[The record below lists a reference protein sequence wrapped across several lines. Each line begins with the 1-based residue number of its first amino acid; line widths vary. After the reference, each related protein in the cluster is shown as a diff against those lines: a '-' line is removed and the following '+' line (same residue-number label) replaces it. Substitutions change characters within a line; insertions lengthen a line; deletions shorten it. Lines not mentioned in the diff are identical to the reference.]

1 MKMAEWTN
9 DKELFA
15 IMKQE
20 LYTGVLCDMLDTLGY
35 SHQFLPHEI
44 QALRPTDVMAG
55 RAFPTIICDV
65 YGEQEKPLG
74 LLAEAVDRIGEDEI
88 YIVTGG
94 DRRCS
99 YFGEI
104 MTATIKKNGA
114 VGAVIDGYMRDTR
127 QVLEQNFPVFS
138 MGRDAQGSL
147 YRNQVI
153 RYGCPVEIGNI
164 QVNPGDLIFGDIDG
178 VVVIPREIEEKAISI
193 TLAKVRG
200 EIEIRAAIEKGMSAV
215 DAVENYGTF

>member
-1 MKMAEWTN
+1 MAEWKN

-15 IMKQE
+15 IMKKE
-20 LYTGVLCDMLDTLGY
+20 LYTGVICDMLDTLGY
-35 SHQFLPHEI
+35 SHVFLPHDI
-44 QALRPTDVMAG
+44 QSTRPMDVMVG

-74 LLAEAVDRIGEDEI
+74 LLIEAIDNISEDEV

-104 MTATIKKNGA
+104 MTATVKRRGA
-114 VGAVIDGYMRDTR
+114 VGAVIDGYIRDTR
-127 QVLEQNFPVFS
+127 QILEQDFPVFC

-147 YRNQVI
+147 YRNLVI

-164 QVNPGDLIFGDIDG
+164 LIKPGDLVFGDIDG
-178 VVVIPREIEEKAISI
+178 VVVFPREIEEEAITV

-200 EIEIRAAIEKGMSAV
+200 EKSTREAIEKGMSAV
-215 DAVENYGTF
+215 EAEKTYGTF

>member
-1 MKMAEWTN
+1 MSEWNN

-15 IMKQE
+15 MMKKE
-20 LYTGVLCDMLDTLGY
+20 VYTGVLCDMLDTIGY
-35 SHQFLPHEI
+35 SHQYLPHGI
-44 QALRPTDVMAG
+44 QSLRPMDVMVG

-74 LLAEAVDRIGEDEI
+74 LLPEAVDHIGEDQI

-104 MTATIKKNGA
+104 MTATIIRNGG
-114 VGAVIDGYMRDTR
+114 VGAVIDGYIRDTR

-138 MGRDAQGSL
+138 MGRSAQGSL
-147 YRNQVI
+147 YRNLVI
-153 RYGCPVEIGNI
+153 RYGCSVEIGNI
-164 QVNPGDLIFGDIDG
+164 KINPGDLIFGDIDG
-178 VVVIPREIEEKAISI
+178 VVVIPKEIEEKTVSI

-200 EIEIRAAIEKGMSAV
+200 EKDTRAAIEKGMSAV
-215 DAVENYGTF
+215 DAIENFGVF

>member
-1 MKMAEWTN
+1 MTEWNNET
-9 DKELFA
+9 ELFE
-15 IMKQE
+15 IMKKE
-20 LYTGVLCDMLDTLGY
+20 IYTGVLCDMLDTLGY
-35 SHQFLPHEI
+35 SHQFLPREI
-44 QALRPTDVMAG
+44 QSLRPTDIMVG

-74 LLAEAVDRIGEDEI
+74 LLPEACDHIKKDQI

-104 MTATIKKNGA
+104 MTATIRKNGG

-127 QVLEQNFPVFS
+127 QVLEQNFPVFC

-153 RYGCPVEIGNI
+153 RYNCPVEIGNI
-164 QVNPGDLIFGDIDG
+164 QINPGDLIFGDIDG
-178 VVVIPREIEEKAISI
+178 VVVIPKEIEEKAISI

-200 EIEIRAAIEKGMSAV
+200 EKDTREAIEKGMSAV
-215 DAVENYGTF
+215 DAVDNFGAF

>member
-1 MKMAEWTN
+1 MSEWKN
-9 DKELFA
+9 DKELFEV
-15 IMKQE
+15 MKKE
-20 LYTGVLCDMLDTLGY
+20 LYTGVICDMCDSLGF
-35 SHQFLPHEI
+35 SHVYLPNKI
-44 QALRPTDVMAG
+44 QSIRLTDVMVG

-74 LLAEAVDRIGEDEI
+74 LLTEAIDHISEDEV

-104 MTATIKKNGA
+104 MTATIKHRGA
-114 VGAVIDGYMRDTR
+114 AGAVIDGYIRDTR
-127 QVLEQNFPVFS
+127 QVLEQNFPVFC

-164 QVNPGDLIFGDIDG
+164 LIKPGDLVFGDIDG
-178 VVVIPREIEEKAISI
+178 VVVLPREIEEEAITV

-200 EIEIRAAIEKGMSAV
+200 EKSTREAVEKGMSAV
-215 DAVENYGTF
+215 EAEKTYGTF

>member
-1 MKMAEWTN
+1 MVDWKN
-9 DKELFA
+9 DKELFEM
-15 IMKQE
+15 MKKE
-20 LYTGVLCDMLDTLGY
+20 VYTGVLCDMLDSIGY
-35 SHQFLPHEI
+35 SHQYLPRDI
-44 QALRPTDVMAG
+44 QALRPTDIMVG

-65 YGEQEKPLG
+65 YGEQEEPLG
-74 LLAEAVDRIGEDEI
+74 LLPEATDHIEKNEV

-104 MTATIKKNGA
+104 MTATILQKGA
-114 VGAVIDGYMRDTR
+114 VGAVIDGYIRDTR
-127 QVLEQNFPVFS
+127 QVLEQNFPVFC

-153 RYGCPVEIGNI
+153 RYGCSVEIGNI
-164 QVNPGDLIFGDIDG
+164 KINPGDLIFGDIDG
-178 VVVIPREIEEKAISI
+178 VVVIPKDIEEKAVSI

-200 EIEIRAAIEKGMSAV
+200 EKDTRAAIEKGMSAV
-215 DAVENYGTF
+215 DAVKTFGTF

>member
-1 MKMAEWTN
+1 MAEWKN
-9 DKELFA
+9 DKELFE
-15 IMKQE
+15 IMKKE
-20 LYTGVLCDMLDTLGY
+20 LYTGVICDMMDTLGY
-35 SHQFLPHEI
+35 SHIYLPRDI
-44 QALRPTDVMAG
+44 QSIRPTDVMVG

-74 LLAEAVDRIGEDEI
+74 LLTEAIDHISEDEV

-104 MTATIKKNGA
+104 MTATVKRRGA
-114 VGAVIDGYMRDTR
+114 VGAVIDGYIRDTR
-127 QVLEQNFPVFS
+127 QVLEQDFPVFC

-153 RYGCPVEIGNI
+153 RYGCPVEIGSI
-164 QVNPGDLIFGDIDG
+164 LIKPGDLVFGDIDG
-178 VVVIPREIEEKAISI
+178 VVIFPREIEEEAVTL

-200 EIEIRAAIEKGMSAV
+200 EKSTREAIEKGMSAV
-215 DAVENYGTF
+215 EAEKTYGTF

>member
-1 MKMAEWTN
+1 MVDWKN
-9 DKELFA
+9 DKELFEM
-15 IMKQE
+15 MKKE
-20 LYTGVLCDMLDTLGY
+20 VYTGVLCDMLDSIGY
-35 SHQFLPHEI
+35 SHQYLPRDI
-44 QALRPTDVMAG
+44 QALRPTDIMVG

-65 YGEQEKPLG
+65 YGEQEEPLG
-74 LLAEAVDRIGEDEI
+74 LLPEATDHIEKNEV

-104 MTATIKKNGA
+104 MTATILQKGA

-127 QVLEQNFPVFS
+127 QVLEQNFPVFC

-153 RYGCPVEIGNI
+153 RYGCSVEIGNI
-164 QVNPGDLIFGDIDG
+164 KINPGDLIFGDIDG
-178 VVVIPREIEEKAISI
+178 VVVIPKDI
-193 TLAKVRG
+193 
-200 EIEIRAAIEKGMSAV
+200 
-215 DAVENYGTF
+215 

>member
-1 MKMAEWTN
+1 MSEWNN

-15 IMKQE
+15 MMKKE
-20 LYTGVLCDMLDTLGY
+20 VYTGVLCDMLDTIGY
-35 SHQFLPHEI
+35 SHQYLPHEI
-44 QALRPTDVMAG
+44 QSLRPMDVMVG

-74 LLAEAVDRIGEDEI
+74 LLPEAVDHIGEDQI

-104 MTATIKKNGA
+104 MTATIIRNGG
-114 VGAVIDGYMRDTR
+114 VGAVIDGYIRDTR

-138 MGRDAQGSL
+138 MGRNAQGSL
-147 YRNQVI
+147 YRNLVI
-153 RYGCPVEIGNI
+153 RYGCSVEIGNI
-164 QVNPGDLIFGDIDG
+164 KINPGDLIFGDIDG
-178 VVVIPREIEEKAISI
+178 VVVIPKEIEEKTVSI

-200 EIEIRAAIEKGMSAV
+200 EKDTRAAIEKGMSAV
-215 DAVENYGTF
+215 DAIENFGVF

>member
-1 MKMAEWTN
+1 MAEWKN
-9 DKELFA
+9 DKELFE
-15 IMKQE
+15 IMKRE
-20 LYTGVLCDMLDTLGY
+20 LYTGVLCDMLDTIGY
-35 SHQFLPHEI
+35 SHQFLPREI
-44 QALRPTDVMAG
+44 QALRSTDVMVG

-74 LLAEAVDRIGEDEI
+74 LLAEAVDHIKEGEV

-94 DRRCS
+94 DRRCA

-104 MTATIKKNGA
+104 MTATIRKNGA

-164 QVNPGDLIFGDIDG
+164 KINAGDLIFGDIDG
-178 VVVIPREIEEKAISI
+178 VVVIPKEIEEKAITI
-193 TLAKVRG
+193 TLEKVRG
-200 EIEIRAAIEKGMSAV
+200 EKDTRAAIEGGMSAV
-215 DAVENYGTF
+215 DAVNKYGVF

>member
-1 MKMAEWTN
+1 MK
-9 DKELFA
+9 KEV
-15 IMKQE
+15 
-20 LYTGVLCDMLDTLGY
+20 YTGVLCDMLDTLGY

-44 QALRPTDVMAG
+44 QALRPTDIMVG

-65 YGEQEKPLG
+65 YGEQKTPLG
-74 LLAEAVDRIGEDEI
+74 KLAEAVDHIKEDEI

-104 MTATIKKNGA
+104 MTATIRSNGA

-138 MGRDAQGSL
+138 RGRDAQGSL

-153 RYGCPVEIGNI
+153 EYGIPVEIGNI
-164 QVNPGDLIFGDIDG
+164 MINPGDLIFGDIDG
-178 VVVIPREIEEKAISI
+178 VVVIPKEIEEALVTI

-200 EIEIRAAIEKGMSAV
+200 ERDIRHAVEHGMSAV
-215 DAVENYGTF
+215 DAVAKYGTF

>member
-1 MKMAEWTN
+1 MAEWKN
-9 DKELFA
+9 DKELFE
-15 IMKQE
+15 IMKKE
-20 LYTGVLCDMLDTLGY
+20 LYTGVICDMMDTLGY
-35 SHQFLPHEI
+35 SHIYLPRDI
-44 QALRPTDVMAG
+44 QSIRPTDVMVG

-74 LLAEAVDRIGEDEI
+74 LLTEAIDHISEDEV

-104 MTATIKKNGA
+104 MTATVKRRGA
-114 VGAVIDGYMRDTR
+114 VGAVIDGYIRDTR
-127 QVLEQNFPVFS
+127 QVLEQDFPVFC

-164 QVNPGDLIFGDIDG
+164 LIKPGDLVFGDIDG
-178 VVVIPREIEEKAISI
+178 VVIFPREIEEEAVTL

-200 EIEIRAAIEKGMSAV
+200 EKSTREAIEKGMSAV
-215 DAVENYGTF
+215 EAEKTYGTF

>member
-1 MKMAEWTN
+1 MAEWKN
-9 DKELFA
+9 DKELFE
-15 IMKQE
+15 ILKKE
-20 LYTGVLCDMLDTLGY
+20 LYTGVLCDMLDTIGY
-35 SHQFLPHEI
+35 SHQYLPRQI
-44 QALRPTDVMAG
+44 QALRPTDVMVG

-74 LLAEAVDRIGEDEI
+74 LLADAVDHIKEDEV

-104 MTATIKKNGA
+104 MTATIRKNGG

-138 MGRDAQGSL
+138 MGRDAQGSI

-164 QVNPGDLIFGDIDG
+164 KINPGDLIFGDIDG
-178 VVVIPREIEEKAISI
+178 VVVIPKEIEEKAIAV

-200 EIEIRAAIEKGMSAV
+200 EKDTRSAIESGMSAV
-215 DAVENYGTF
+215 DAIKNFGVF

>member
-1 MKMAEWTN
+1 MPEWKN

-20 LYTGVLCDMLDTLGY
+20 LYTGVICDMMDTLGY
-35 SHQFLPHEI
+35 SHIYLPRDI
-44 QALRPTDVMAG
+44 QSIRLTDVMVG
-55 RAFPTIICDV
+55 RAYPTIICDV
-65 YGEQEKPLG
+65 YGEQDKPLG
-74 LLAEAVDRIGEDEI
+74 LLTEAIDHIQEDEI

-104 MTATIKKNGA
+104 MTATVKRRGA
-114 VGAVIDGYMRDTR
+114 VGAVIDGYIRDTR
-127 QVLEQNFPVFS
+127 QILEQDFPVFC
-138 MGRDAQGSL
+138 MGRDAQGSI

-164 QVNPGDLIFGDIDG
+164 LIKPGDLVFGDIDG
-178 VVVIPREIEEKAISI
+178 VVVFPREIEEEAITVI
-193 TLAKVRG
+193 LAKVRG
-200 EIEIRAAIEKGMSAV
+200 EKSTREAIEKGMSAV
-215 DAVENYGTF
+215 EAEKTYGTF